1 MVETRHVR
9 ALYARVKRDLSRI
22 SFVIAI
28 LIQIFLFAYYS
39 FAIYS
44 HLGSTRYVV
53 AYSLC
58 LSVSLAVF
66 VEQIVFRVNY
76 AKKEESEI
84 KANHK
89 MINRVFGY
97 IGLANKLLLLSISVV
112 PIVKGEASDF
122 DKVMTLVL
130 SALILLQGAFLFF
143 AFLLGRYMEWLVAA
157 VTLDYKESAIS
168 YAIHPKQTLAE
179 KFRDY
184 ASSLGREP
192 SENDFETVFGEEL
205 AGVEK
210 DRQAKQ
216 GQKKEGFGATV
227 KEGMRLLKENKEKK
241 RDAKKMSEIG
251 KAYEKSKKEALR
263 LLGSQKRLDA
273 FLVEAKTALTRDM
286 PKGLEYLFP
295 LYDIARSDLGKQSK
309 IRALI
314 NLCYFLSPL
323 IPNSRSIEDN
333 LLINEMSQEE
343 YGLSD
348 GSKTSKAKS
357 I

>member
-9 ALYARVKRDLSRI
+9 ALCARIKKDLSRI

-28 LIQIFLFAYYS
+28 GIQVFLFAYYS

-44 HLGSTRYVV
+44 HFGSTRYVV

-89 MINRVFGY
+89 TINRVFGY
-97 IGLANKLLLLSISVV
+97 IGLANKLILLSIALV
-112 PIVKGEASDF
+112 PIVRGEASDF
-122 DKVMTLVL
+122 DKVMTIVL
-130 SALILLQGAFLFF
+130 SALIVLQGAFLFF
-143 AFLLGRYMEWLVAA
+143 TFLLRRYMEWLVAA

-168 YAIHPKQTLAE
+168 YAVHPKQTLAE

-184 ASSLGREP
+184 ASSLGGERGED
-192 SENDFETVFGEEL
+192 DFETVFEDEL
-205 AGVEK
+205 SDVEK
-210 DRQAKQ
+210 DRKAKQ
-216 GQKKEGFGATV
+216 SQKKERFGATL
-227 KEGMRLLKENKEKK
+227 KEGARLLKKHREKK
-241 RDAKKMSEIG
+241 RDERKMSQIG
-251 KAYEKSKKEALR
+251 KAYEKRKKEALR
-263 LLGSQKRLDA
+263 ILSSQKKLDA
-273 FLVEAKTALTRDM
+273 FLSEAMAALNGDL

-295 LYDIARSDLGKQSK
+295 LYDIASSDLSKQSK

-314 NLCYFLSPL
+314 NLCYFLFPL

-348 GSKTSKAKS
+348 ASKASKAKTK
-357 I
+357 